1 MKKFFLTALAMSF
14 CFLTGTVMAEDAT
27 VISPTEEYVLFDQD
41 GIKAILTGETDDS
54 SNCAKPLLLVENSSD
69 KSVRVSYTGTMN
81 GLSLSKSTLRNG
93 SDIKPG
99 SKANGYLWF
108 QFDDYDL
115 TSSDDIETMDLIFYC

>member
-1 MKKFFLTALAMSF
+1 M
-14 CFLTGTVMAEDAT
+14 
-27 VISPTEEYVLFDQD
+27 EYVLFDQD